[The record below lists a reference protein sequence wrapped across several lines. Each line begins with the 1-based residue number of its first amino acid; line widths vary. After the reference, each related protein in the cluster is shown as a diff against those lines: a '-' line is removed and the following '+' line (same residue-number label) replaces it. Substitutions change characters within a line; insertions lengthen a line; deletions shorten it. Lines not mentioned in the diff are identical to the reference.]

1 MSLNKEQLLER
12 ITRVDEDIKKIRNAG
27 ADEKKIFALMQYKE
41 YLQDELK
48 QLEKQK

>member
-12 ITRVDEDIKKIRNAG
+12 IIRVDEDIKKIRNAG

-41 YLQDELK
+41 YLEDELK
-48 QLEKQK
+48 LVEKQK